1 MRKIDVV
8 RLLIDEKIKLMSK
21 VIQDIKSR
29 EIIVQEL
36 WHLRFMLNEL
46 DRKNTVDNSDCEN
59 VDNFKAD
66 DEEVNYKPIGGYCVK
81 VDNHINED
89 KIIDLSKIQ
98 LP

>member
-8 RLLIDEKIKLMSK
+8 RLLIDEKIRLMSK
-21 VIQDIKSR
+21 VIQDTESR

-59 VDNFKAD
+59 VDNQ
-66 DEEVNYKPIGGYCVK
+66 
-81 VDNHINED
+81 INKD

>member
-1 MRKIDVV
+1 
-8 RLLIDEKIKLMSK
+8 MSK
-21 VIQDIKSR
+21 VIQDTESR

-59 VDNFKAD
+59 VDNFEPDKK
-66 DEEVNYKPIGGYCVK
+66 EVSYKPIGGYYVK
-81 VDNHINED
+81 VGNSDNEE
-89 KIIDLSKIQ
+89 KIIDLSKTQ